1 LVTGPEHGDSPVRIT
16 HFSTYDLAG
25 GAARAAYRLHTGL
38 RQLGHESHLLV
49 QYQESNDP
57 DVIRFQPPF
66 DISSR
71 LVRGL
76 RRRFLERANKILTSR
91 PSGVSYFTDD
101 RSQHRADMLRQTPS
115 SDILHLHWIANFID
129 YGKFFRQAPKVAP
142 IVWTLHDMNPFT
154 GGCHFDDGCGAY
166 LNQCG
171 ACPQLGSKETQD
183 HSADIWRRKK
193 KAFSGLDASSLHFV
207 APSRWL
213 ADAMQKSALLG
224 RFPVSVIPY
233 GIDTEIFKP
242 RDRQLARL
250 RFRIPPDARVVLF
263 VADNLTDKRKG
274 FGLLLQAIK
283 KLRNVPNLYFIATG
297 RDAAGLDLGKSAM
310 AIEYV
315 KDELTLSQ
323 VYSASDL
330 FVIPSLQDNLPLTA
344 LEALA
349 CGIPTVGFNVGG
361 LPEIVRERE
370 TGSLTS
376 AGDVSRLGCRIS
388 ELLNSPERRAS
399 MAEASRRIAVEEY
412 RLELQASRYLELY
425 NSLISGANAS

>member
-1 LVTGPEHGDSPVRIT
+1 
-16 HFSTYDLAG
+16 
-25 GAARAAYRLHTGL
+25 
-38 RQLGHESHLLV
+38 
-49 QYQESNDP
+49 
-57 DVIRFQPPF
+57 
-66 DISSR
+66 
-71 LVRGL
+71 
-76 RRRFLERANKILTSR
+76 
-91 PSGVSYFTDD
+91 
-101 RSQHRADMLRQTPS
+101 
-115 SDILHLHWIANFID
+115 
-129 YGKFFRQAPKVAP
+129 
-142 IVWTLHDMNPFT
+142 
-154 GGCHFDDGCGAY
+154 
-166 LNQCG
+166 
-171 ACPQLGSKETQD
+171 
-183 HSADIWRRKK
+183 
-193 KAFSGLDASSLHFV
+193 
-207 APSRWL
+207 
-213 ADAMQKSALLG
+213 MQKSALLG
-224 RFPVSVIPY
+224 RFHVSVIPY

-250 RFRIPPDARVVLF
+250 RFGIPPDARVVLF

-361 LPEIVRERE
+361 LPEIVREGE

-376 AGDVSRLGCRIS
+376 AGDVNCLGCRIS

-425 NSLISGANAS
+425 DSLISGANAS